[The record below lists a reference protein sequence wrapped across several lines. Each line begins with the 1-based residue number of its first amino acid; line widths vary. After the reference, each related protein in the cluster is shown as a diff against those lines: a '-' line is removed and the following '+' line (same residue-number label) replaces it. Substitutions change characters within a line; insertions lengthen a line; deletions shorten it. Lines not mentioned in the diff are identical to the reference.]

1 MRRLIAALLISGLFA
16 ATGCGGDDSGGALD
30 SALSYLPKDTVYAVA
45 LDTDTEGDQYQA
57 LGELLDQFPFGDRIR
72 DSLIQQLEEGTPGLR
87 FDEDVQPVLGNPIV
101 IGSGTGGSVPASTDN
116 MIVAMQAK
124 DEGALEDLVQKTSI
138 KKVGEASGATLY
150 ADEDTS
156 VAIEG
161 DMVVLA
167 DDEAQLKQA
176 LERADGDDHF
186 DEDTFNE
193 SLDGLPEEALARVY
207 VDVETLLKSDP
218 GSADALK
225 VKWVAALRALG
236 LTVTAHDDSVDVD
249 FRLPTEGDLSDD
261 DLPIAPGDDAPP
273 VIKREGEIGFGIR
286 DLAHIVKFAEN
297 AGQSIDPAGFG
308 DYAQAKQTI
317 DQQLGVSLDDDLVGQ
332 LTGNVSAT
340 LSLDGGFGVRGELKD
355 PQAFERTLAKVADVL
370 PSFAEGAGFGT
381 VTLSK
386 PGAGEDFYELRQ
398 PSGGTVVF
406 GVVDDVLVVASDR
419 GRADELATAEPAEVP
434 DAEGSVALSV
444 DAGQLV
450 NVLIQQFG
458 DAFGI
463 PDLGVLGTGLITR
476 PLGDLTGH
484 ASASTDELR
493 GKLTLAID

>member
-1 MRRLIAALLISGLFA
+1 MRRLLSTLVVLGAVLIA
-16 ATGCGGDDSGGALD
+16 GCGGDDSGSALD
-30 SALSYLPKDTVYAVA
+30 SALAYLPKDASIAVA
-45 LDTDTEGDQYQA
+45 LDTDTDGDQYQA
-57 LGELLDQFPFGDRIR
+57 VGELLDKFPFGDRIR
-72 DSLIQQLEEGTPGLR
+72 DSLLQQLEQGTPGLR
-87 FDEDVQPVLGNPIV
+87 FDEDVQPVLGNPLV
-101 IGSGTGGSVPASTDN
+101 VGSGASGSAAGSTDN
-116 MIVAMQAK
+116 LILAMQAK
-124 DEGALEDLVQKTSI
+124 DEGALEDLVDKTRAR
-138 KKVGEASGATLY
+138 KVGEASGATLY
-150 ADEDTS
+150 ADGDTF

-186 DEDTFNE
+186 DEDAFNE
-193 SLDGLPEEALARVY
+193 GLDGLPDEALARVY
-207 VDVETLLKSDP
+207 VDVEALLKADP

-225 VKWVAALRALG
+225 VKWVAALRRLG
-236 LTVTAHDDSVDVD
+236 LTVTAKDDAVDVD

-261 DLPIAPGDDAPP
+261 DLPIAPGDQAPP

-286 DLAHIVKFAEN
+286 DLAHIVKFAED

-308 DYAQAKQTI
+308 DYAQAKKTI
-317 DQQLGVSLDDDLVGQ
+317 DEQLGVSLDDDLVGQ
-332 LTGNVSAT
+332 LTGNTSAS

-370 PSFAEGAGFGT
+370 PSFAEGAGLGT

-386 PGAGEDFYELRQ
+386 PGAGEDFYELTQ

-406 GVVDDVLVVASDR
+406 GVVDDVLVVANDR
-419 GRADELATAEPAEVP
+419 GRADELASAEPAEVP
-434 DAEGSVALSV
+434 DAEGSVALSA
-444 DAGQLV
+444 DAQQLV
-450 NVLIQQFG
+450 NTLIQQFG

-463 PDLGVLGTGLITR
+463 PDLGVFGTGLLTR
-476 PLGDLTGH
+476 PLGDLTGYV
-484 ASASTDELR
+484 SASTDELR